1 MNQDEIS
8 QKFKNVS
15 TKVEALA
22 KQQESEIAAK
32 VDAIKDN
39 AVKKFSGAASSR

>member
-15 TKVEALA
+15 TKVEQMA
-22 KQQESEIAAK
+22 KQQEAEIGTK
-32 VDAIKDN
+32 VDAIKEN
-39 AVKKFSGAASSR
+39 AVKKFSGAVG